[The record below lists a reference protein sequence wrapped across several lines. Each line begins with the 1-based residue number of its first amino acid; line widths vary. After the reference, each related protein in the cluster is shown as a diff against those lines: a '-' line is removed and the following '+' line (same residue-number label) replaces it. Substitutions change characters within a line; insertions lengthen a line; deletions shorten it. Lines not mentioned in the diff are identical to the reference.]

1 MNGGWWYVSGDC
13 CSVVWVGQAAVV
25 TLPAEVDVTNADQV
39 RESLLAVVN
48 QGAAWIVADMGKTT
62 FCDSTGVSALVRT
75 FKRATASGGGMRL
88 VVDSPAV
95 HRVLGIT
102 GVDLLMPI
110 YPSVAASLGGQHDRP
125 GPGRGMPWPA
135 TITTEE
141 PPEPSWD

>member
-1 MNGGWWYVSGDC
+1 M
-13 CSVVWVGQAAVV
+13 
-25 TLPAEVDVTNADQV
+25 TLPAEIDATNADQV
-39 RESLLAVVN
+39 REALLGVVN
-48 QGAAWIVADMGKTT
+48 QGAVWMVADMSKTT

-102 GVDLLMPI
+102 GVDRLMPI
-110 YPSVAASLGGQHDRP
+110 YASVAASLATPNDQP
-125 GPGRGMPWPA
+125 GHGRGMSWPA

>member
-1 MNGGWWYVSGDC
+1 MSGAC
-13 CSVVWVGQAAVV
+13 CSVVWVGQVAVV

-39 RESLLAVVN
+39 REELLSVVN

-88 VVDSPAV
+88 VVNSPAV

-102 GVDLLMPI
+102 GVDHLMPI
-110 YPSVAASLGGQHDRP
+110 YPSVAASLAGQHERP
-125 GPGRGMPWPA
+125 GPGRGMPWP
-135 TITTEE
+135 TTTTTEE

>member
-1 MNGGWWYVSGDC
+1 M
-13 CSVVWVGQAAVV
+13 V
-25 TLPAEVDVTNADQV
+25 TLPAEIDATNADQV
-39 RESLLAVVN
+39 RESLLGVVN
-48 QGAAWIVADMGKTT
+48 QGAASLVADLSKTT

-88 VVDSPAV
+88 VVSSPAV
-95 HRVLGIT
+95 HRVLSIT
-102 GVDLLMPI
+102 GVDHLMPL
-110 YPSVAASLGGQHDRP
+110 YPSVAASLAAPHDQP

>member
-1 MNGGWWYVSGDC
+1 VSGDC
-13 CSVVWVGQAAVV
+13 CPVVWVGQVAVV

-39 RESLLAVVN
+39 REDLLAVVN
-48 QGAAWIVADMGKTT
+48 QGAVSLVADMSKTT

-88 VVDSPAV
+88 VVSSPAV
-95 HRVLGIT
+95 HRVLSIT
-102 GVDLLMPI
+102 GVDHLMPL
-110 YPSVAASLGGQHDRP
+110 YPSVAASLATPHDQP

-135 TITTEE
+135 TMTTEE

>member
-1 MNGGWWYVSGDC
+1 
-13 CSVVWVGQAAVV
+13 V
-25 TLPAEVDVTNADQV
+25 TLPAEMDVTNADEV
-39 RESLLAVVN
+39 REVLLGVVN
-48 QGAAWIVADMGKTT
+48 RGAVSLIADMSKTT

-75 FKRATASGGGMRL
+75 FKRANASGGGMCL

-102 GVDLLMPI
+102 GVDHLMPI
-110 YPSVAASLGGQHDRP
+110 YPSVAASLATQHDQP
-125 GPGRGMPWPA
+125 GHERGMAWSA

>member
-1 MNGGWWYVSGDC
+1 VSGDC
-13 CSVVWVGQAAVV
+13 CSVVWVGQVAVV

-39 RESLLAVVN
+39 REALLAVVN

-102 GVDLLMPI
+102 GVDHLMPV
-110 YPSVAASLGGQHDRP
+110 YPSVAASLAGEQDRP
-125 GPGRGMPWPA
+125 VPGRGMPWP
-135 TITTEE
+135 TTTTTQE
-141 PPEPSWD
+141 PPEPSLD